1 MDALLRAFTMVGQ
14 PEVLLTIV
22 VSSIFG
28 LVVGF
33 IPGLTATMATA
44 LLVPFAM
51 FLDPVSAIASIVAAT
66 AMAIFAGDIP
76 GTLLRLPGTPASAA
90 YVDQSYRLA
99 MAGRAG
105 EILGINVVFS
115 ALGGIF
121 GTIVLVTSA
130 PLLADYAL
138 QLSSFE
144 FFWLAV
150 LGLSCAVFVVGDN
163 VAKGLA
169 ALAFGLLL
177 ATVGRDYTSGFPRF
191 NFDEADLLDG
201 IPFVPALIGFFALPE
216 ILRTML
222 GDAAARGQPIT
233 QAGSIFSGML
243 RAVWHWRW
251 NFLRSSALG
260 TAVGALPGAGA
271 DTAAWT
277 AYAVSKKLTRDPQA
291 WERDSVEGIVDS
303 TSANNA
309 ALSGAWIPALVFA
322 IPGDTITAIAIA
334 VLYLK
339 NVTPGPSI
347 FLENAHVLY
356 AVFTT
361 FFIAN
366 LLMIPLGWLAIR
378 VAIPILK
385 IPRQVLMAPLLLFA
399 CVGAYAVDNNVFGI
413 GVMLVCGLVGYWM
426 EHHGYPV
433 GPVVLGMVMGRL
445 VEEHLMTS
453 LIKVQGD
460 LTRFFE
466 RPIATALAIFTLIV
480 WLLPL
485 ARWIAKRLRRSPLSS
500 ASNSG

>member
-1 MDALLRAFTMVGQ
+1 MDALLRAAGMIADPQVM
-14 PEVLLTIV
+14 LTILAA
-22 VSSIFG
+22 SFFG

-51 FLDPVSAIASIVAAT
+51 FLDPVAAIAAIVAST

-90 YVDQSYRLA
+90 YVDHSYRLA
-99 MAGRAG
+99 MSGRAG
-105 EILGINVVFS
+105 EVLGVNLIFS
-115 ALGGIF
+115 ALGGVL
-121 GTIVLVTSA
+121 GTLVLVLAA
-130 PLLADYAL
+130 PTLADYAL
-138 QLSSFE
+138 SLSSFE

-163 VAKGLA
+163 VAKGAA
-169 ALAFGLLL
+169 ALLFGLLL

-191 NFDEADLLDG
+191 NFGEPDLLDG
-201 IPFVPALIGFFALPE
+201 VPFVAALIGFFALPE
-216 ILRTML
+216 IIRTML
-222 GDAAARGQPIT
+222 APDAKGATPVA
-233 QAGSIFSGML
+233 QASRIFAGIGRALL
-243 RAVWHWRW
+243 RWRW
-251 NFLRSSALG
+251 NFLRSGLLG
-260 TAVGALPGAGA
+260 TTVGALPGAGA

-277 AYAVSKKLTRDPQA
+277 SYAVSRRLSKDPEA
-291 WERDSVEGIVDS
+291 WNRDSVEGIVDA

-334 VLYLK
+334 VLYMK

-356 AVFTT
+356 AVFIA
-361 FFIAN
+361 FFVAN

-378 VAIPILK
+378 TAIPILRLPRK
-385 IPRQVLMAPLLLFA
+385 ILMAPLLLFA
-399 CVGAYAVDNNVFGI
+399 CLGAYSVENSLFGV
-413 GVMLVCGLVGYWM
+413 GVMLACGIVGYWM
-426 EHHGYPV
+426 EENGYPV
-433 GPVVLGMVMGRL
+433 GPAVLGMVMGRL

-460 LTRFFE
+460 VTRFFE
-466 RPIATALAIFTLIV
+466 RPVATALAIFTLLV
-480 WLLPL
+480 WLWPL
-485 ARWIAKRLRRSPLSS
+485 ARWLARTVRRR
-500 ASNSG
+500 AA

>member
-1 MDALLRAFTMVGQ
+1 MDALLRAAGMIADPQVM
-14 PEVLLTIV
+14 LTILAA
-22 VSSIFG
+22 SFFG

-51 FLDPVSAIASIVAAT
+51 FLDPVAAIAAIVAST

-90 YVDQSYRLA
+90 YVDHSYRLA
-99 MAGRAG
+99 MSGRAG
-105 EILGINVVFS
+105 EVLGVNLIFS
-115 ALGGIF
+115 ALGGIL
-121 GTIVLVTSA
+121 GTLVLVLAA
-130 PLLADYAL
+130 PTLADYAL
-138 QLSSFE
+138 NLSSFE

-163 VAKGLA
+163 IAKGAA
-169 ALAFGLLL
+169 ALLFGLLL

-191 NFDEADLLDG
+191 NFGEPDLLDG
-201 IPFVPALIGFFALPE
+201 VPFVAALIGFFALPE
-216 ILRTML
+216 IIRTRRAP
-222 GDAAARGQPIT
+222 DAKGATPVAQAARIF
-233 QAGSIFSGML
+233 AGMG
-243 RAVWHWRW
+243 RAVLRWRW
-251 NFLRSSALG
+251 NFLRSGLLG

-277 AYAVSKKLTRDPQA
+277 SYAVSRRLSKDPAA
-291 WERDSVEGIVDS
+291 WNRDSVEGIVDA

-334 VLYLK
+334 VLYMK

-356 AVFTT
+356 AVFIA
-361 FFIAN
+361 FFVAN

-378 VAIPILK
+378 AAIPILRLPRK
-385 IPRQVLMAPLLLFA
+385 ILMAPLLLFA
-399 CVGAYAVDNNVFGI
+399 CLGAYSVENSLFGI
-413 GVMLVCGLVGYWM
+413 GVMLACGFVGYWM
-426 EHHGYPV
+426 EENGYPV
-433 GPVVLGMVMGRL
+433 GPAVLGMVMGRL

-460 LTRFFE
+460 VTRFFE
-466 RPIATALAIFTLIV
+466 RPVATALAIFTLLV
-480 WLLPL
+480 WLWPL
-485 ARWIAKRLRRSPLSS
+485 ARWLARAMRRR
-500 ASNSG
+500 AA

>member
-1 MDALLRAFTMVGQ
+1 MDSLLRAFTMVGQ
-14 PEVLLTIV
+14 PEVLLTIL
-22 VSSIFG
+22 VSSVFG

-51 FLDPVSAIASIVAAT
+51 FLDPVAAIASIVAAT

-90 YVDQSYRLA
+90 YVDHSYRLA

-105 EILGINVVFS
+105 EILGINLVFS
-115 ALGGIF
+115 ALGGVF
-121 GTIVLVTSA
+121 GTVVLVAAA

-138 QLSSFE
+138 KLSSFE

-191 NFDEADLLDG
+191 TIDEADLLDG

-216 ILRTML
+216 IIRTML
-222 GDAAARGQPIT
+222 GQTSSGVRPIT
-233 QAGSIFSGML
+233 QAGSIFSGTL
-243 RAVWHWRW
+243 RSVWRWRW
-251 NFLRSSALG
+251 NFMRSSALG

-277 AYAVSKKLTRDPQA
+277 AYALSKKLTREPEA
-291 WERDSVEGIVDS
+291 WNCDSVEGIVDS

-366 LLMIPLGWLAIR
+366 LLMIPLGWVAIR
-378 VAIPILK
+378 AAIPILRM
-385 IPRQVLMAPLLLFA
+385 PRQVLMAPLMLFA

-413 GVMLVCGLVGYWM
+413 AVMLVCGLIGYWM
-426 EHHGYPV
+426 EKHGYPI

-460 LTRFFE
+460 ITRFLD
-466 RPIATALAIFTLIV
+466 RPIATALAVFTLVV
-480 WLLPL
+480 WFVPL
-485 ARWIAKRLRRSPLSS
+485 VRWLVKSLRSDSAR
-500 ASNSG
+500 SGS

>member
-1 MDALLRAFTMVGQ
+1 MDALLRAAGMIADPQVM
-14 PEVLLTIV
+14 LTILAA
-22 VSSIFG
+22 SFFG

-51 FLDPVSAIASIVAAT
+51 FLDPVAAIAAIVAAT

-90 YVDQSYRLA
+90 YVDHSYRLA
-99 MAGRAG
+99 MSGRAG
-105 EILGINVVFS
+105 EVLGVNLIFS
-115 ALGGIF
+115 ALGGVL
-121 GTIVLVTSA
+121 GTLVLVLAA
-130 PLLADYAL
+130 PTLADYAL
-138 QLSSFE
+138 SLSSFE

-163 VAKGLA
+163 VAKGAA
-169 ALAFGLLL
+169 ALLFGLLL

-191 NFDEADLLDG
+191 NFDEPDLLDG
-201 IPFVPALIGFFALPE
+201 VPFVAALIGFFALPE
-216 ILRTML
+216 IIRTML
-222 GDAAARGQPIT
+222 APDAKGATPVTQAARIF
-233 QAGSIFSGML
+233 AGMGRALL
-243 RAVWHWRW
+243 RWRW
-251 NFLRSSALG
+251 NFLRSGLLG

-277 AYAVSKKLTRDPQA
+277 AYAVSRRLSKDPEA
-291 WERDSVEGIVDS
+291 WNRDSVEGIVDA

-334 VLYLK
+334 VLYMK

-356 AVFTT
+356 AVFIA
-361 FFIAN
+361 FFVAN

-378 VAIPILK
+378 AAIPILRLPRK
-385 IPRQVLMAPLLLFA
+385 ILMAPLLLFA
-399 CVGAYAVDNNVFGI
+399 CLGAYSVENSLFGI
-413 GVMLVCGLVGYWM
+413 GVMLACGIVGYWM
-426 EHHGYPV
+426 EENGYPV
-433 GPVVLGMVMGRL
+433 GPAVLGMVMGRL

-460 LTRFFE
+460 VTRFFE
-466 RPIATALAIFTLIV
+466 RPVATALAIFTLLV
-480 WLLPL
+480 WLWPL
-485 ARWIAKRLRRSPLSS
+485 ARWLARTMRRR
-500 ASNSG
+500 AA

>member
-1 MDALLRAFTMVGQ
+1 MDSLLRAFTMVGQ
-14 PEVLLTIV
+14 PEVLLTILI
-22 VSSIFG
+22 SSVFG

-51 FLDPVSAIASIVAAT
+51 FLDPVAAIASIVAAT

-90 YVDQSYRLA
+90 YVDHSYRLA
-99 MAGRAG
+99 MSGRAG
-105 EILGINVVFS
+105 EILGINLVFS
-115 ALGGIF
+115 ALGGVF
-121 GTIVLVTSA
+121 GTIVLVAAA
-130 PLLADYAL
+130 PALADYAL
-138 QLSSFE
+138 KLSSFE

-169 ALAFGLLL
+169 ALALGLLL

-191 NFDEADLLDG
+191 TFDEADLLDG

-216 ILRTML
+216 IIRTML
-222 GDAAARGQPIT
+222 GQSSSGARPIT
-233 QAGSIFSGML
+233 QAGSIFSGMF
-243 RAVWHWRW
+243 RSVWRWRW

-277 AYAVSKKLTRDPQA
+277 AYAVSKKLTRDPAA
-291 WERDSVEGIVDS
+291 WNRDSVEGIVDS

-366 LLMIPLGWLAIR
+366 LLMIPLGWVAIKA
-378 VAIPILK
+378 AIPILRM
-385 IPRQVLMAPLLLFA
+385 PRQVLMAPLLLFA

-413 GVMLVCGLVGYWM
+413 AVMLVCGLIGYWM
-426 EHHGYPV
+426 EKHGYPV

-466 RPIATALAIFTLIV
+466 RPIATALAVFTLVV

-485 ARWIAKRLRRSPLSS
+485 VRWLLRRMRGGGTARSS
-500 ASNSG
+500 A

>member
-1 MDALLRAFTMVGQ
+1 MDALLRAIGMIAD
-14 PEVLLTIV
+14 PEVMLTILLASV
-22 VSSIFG
+22 FG

-51 FLDPVSAIASIVAAT
+51 FLDPVAAIAAIVAAT

-90 YVDQSYRLA
+90 YVDHSYRLA
-99 MAGRAG
+99 MSGRAG
-105 EILGINVVFS
+105 EVLGVNLVFS
-115 ALGGIF
+115 ALGGIL
-121 GTIVLVTSA
+121 GTLVLVMAA
-130 PLLADYAL
+130 PTLADYAL
-138 QLSSFE
+138 SLSSFE

-163 VAKGLA
+163 VAKGAA
-169 ALAFGLLL
+169 ALLFGLLL

-191 NFDEADLLDG
+191 TMGEADLLDG

-216 ILRTML
+216 IIRTMRAP
-222 GDAAARGQPIT
+222 GATGATPVAQAARIF
-233 QAGSIFSGML
+233 AGMGRAML
-243 RAVWHWRW
+243 RWRW
-251 NFLRSSALG
+251 NFLRSGLLG

-277 AYAVSKKLTRDPQA
+277 SYAVSRKLSKDPEA
-291 WERDSVEGIVDS
+291 WNRDSVEGIVDA

-356 AVFTT
+356 AVFIA
-361 FFIAN
+361 FFVAN
-366 LLMIPLGWLAIR
+366 LLMIPLGWVAIR
-378 VAIPILK
+378 AAVPVLRL
-385 IPRQVLMAPLLLFA
+385 PRKVLMAPLLLFA
-399 CVGAYAVDNNVFGI
+399 CLGAYAVDNSLFGV
-413 GVMLVCGLVGYWM
+413 GVMLACGLVGYWM
-426 EHHGYPV
+426 EENGYPV
-433 GPVVLGMVMGRL
+433 GPTVLGMVMGRL

-460 LTRFFE
+460 VTRFFE
-466 RPIATALAIFTLIV
+466 RPVATAIAIFTLLV
-480 WLLPL
+480 WLWPVARWLTRL
-485 ARWIAKRLRRSPLSS
+485 ARRRM
-500 ASNSG
+500 A

>member
-1 MDALLRAFTMVGQ
+1 
-14 PEVLLTIV
+14 
-22 VSSIFG
+22 
-28 LVVGF
+28 
-33 IPGLTATMATA
+33 
-44 LLVPFAM
+44 
-51 FLDPVSAIASIVAAT
+51 
-66 AMAIFAGDIP
+66 
-76 GTLLRLPGTPASAA
+76 
-90 YVDQSYRLA
+90 
-99 MAGRAG
+99 
-105 EILGINVVFS
+105 
-115 ALGGIF
+115 
-121 GTIVLVTSA
+121 
-130 PLLADYAL
+130 
-138 QLSSFE
+138 
-144 FFWLAV
+144 
-150 LGLSCAVFVVGDN
+150 VVGDN

-191 NFDEADLLDG
+191 TFDQADLLDG

-216 ILRTML
+216 IIRTML
-222 GDAAARGQPIT
+222 GQSSSGARPIT
-233 QAGSIFSGML
+233 QAGSIFAGMSG
-243 RAVWHWRW
+243 AVWRWRW

-277 AYAVSKKLTRDPQA
+277 AYAVSKKLTRDPAA
-291 WERDSVEGIVDS
+291 WNRDSVEGIVDS

-366 LLMIPLGWLAIR
+366 LLMIPLGWLAIKA
-378 VAIPILK
+378 AIPILRM
-385 IPRQVLMAPLLLFA
+385 PRQVLMAPLLLFA

-413 GVMLVCGLVGYWM
+413 AVMLVCGLIGYWM
-426 EHHGYPV
+426 EKHGYPV

-466 RPIATALAIFTLIV
+466 RPIATALAVFTLVV
-480 WLLPL
+480 WFVPL
-485 ARWIAKRLRRSPLSS
+485 IRWLMKRLR
-500 ASNSG
+500 SGTAHSGCGCC

>member
-1 MDALLRAFTMVGQ
+1 MDSLLRAFTMVGQ
-14 PEVLLTIV
+14 PEVLVTIV

-51 FLDPVSAIASIVAAT
+51 FLDPVSAIASIVSAT

-90 YVDQSYRLA
+90 YVDHSYRLA

-105 EILGINVVFS
+105 EILGINLVFS
-115 ALGGIF
+115 ALGGLF
-121 GTIVLVTSA
+121 GTVVLVAAA
-130 PLLADYAL
+130 PALADYAL
-138 QLSSFE
+138 RLSSFE
-144 FFWLAV
+144 FFWLSV

-169 ALAFGLLL
+169 ALLFGLLL

-191 NFDEADLLDG
+191 TFDEADLLDG

-216 ILRTML
+216 IIRTML
-222 GDAAARGQPIT
+222 SRPTAGARPIT
-233 QAGSIFSGML
+233 QAGSIFTGMG
-243 RAVWHWRW
+243 RAMWRWRW
-251 NFLRSSALG
+251 NFMRSSALG

-277 AYAVSKKLTRDPQA
+277 AYAVSKKLTRDPAA
-291 WERDSVEGIVDS
+291 WGTDSVEGIVDS

-366 LLMIPLGWLAIR
+366 LLMIPLGWVAIR
-378 VAIPILK
+378 ASIPILRM
-385 IPRQVLMAPLLLFA
+385 PRQVLMAPLLLFA

-426 EHHGYPV
+426 EENGFPV

-460 LTRFFE
+460 ISRFFE
-466 RPIATALAIFTLIV
+466 RPIATALACLTLFI
-480 WLLPL
+480 WALPI
-485 ARWIAKRLRRSPLSS
+485 ARALLRRWRK
-500 ASNSG
+500 A

>member
-1 MDALLRAFTMVGQ
+1 MDALLRAVAMIADI
-14 PEVLLTIV
+14 EVLLTILLASV
-22 VSSIFG
+22 FG

-51 FLDPVSAIASIVAAT
+51 FLDPVAAIAAIVAAT

-90 YVDQSYRLA
+90 YVDHSYRLA
-99 MAGRAG
+99 MSGRAG
-105 EILGINVVFS
+105 EVLGLNLVFS
-115 ALGGIF
+115 ALGGIL
-121 GTIVLVTSA
+121 GTLVLVMAA
-130 PLLADYAL
+130 PTLADYAL
-138 QLSSFE
+138 SLSSFE

-163 VAKGLA
+163 VAKGAA
-169 ALAFGLLL
+169 ALLFGLLL

-191 NFDEADLLDG
+191 TLGEPDLLDG
-201 IPFVPALIGFFALPE
+201 VPFVAALIGFFALPE
-216 ILRTML
+216 IIRTMRTPD
-222 GDAAARGQPIT
+222 DAAAKPVA
-233 QAGSIFSGML
+233 QASRIFAGMG
-243 RAVWHWRW
+243 RAVLRWRW
-251 NFLRSSALG
+251 NFLRSGLLG

-277 AYAVSKKLTRDPQA
+277 SYAVSRRMSKDPEN
-291 WERDSVEGIVDS
+291 WNRDSVEGIVDA

-356 AVFTT
+356 AVFIS
-361 FFIAN
+361 FFAAN

-378 VAIPILK
+378 AAVPVLRL
-385 IPRQVLMAPLLLFA
+385 PRKVLMAPLLLFA
-399 CVGAYAVDNNVFGI
+399 CLGAYAVDNSLFGVA
-413 GVMLVCGLVGYWM
+413 VMMACGLVGYWM
-426 EHHGYPV
+426 EENGFPV
-433 GPVVLGMVMGRL
+433 GPTVLGLVMGRL

-460 LTRFFE
+460 VTRFFE
-466 RPIATALAIFTLIV
+466 RPVATALAIFTLLV
-480 WLLPL
+480 WLWPL
-485 ARWIAKRLRRSPLSS
+485 ARWLMRAARRRF
-500 ASNSG
+500 A